1 MKQGTHCHNLIKM
14 KTILTR
20 RAKEWDNFLGSILEK
35 RGENGETK
43 LKKPELE
50 RLILHN
56 FLISKLKEDMI
67 NLEITKREEGWMR
80 A

>member
-1 MKQGTHCHNLIKM
+1 MRHKVHTRKLFNM
-14 KTILTR
+14 KTIMTR
-20 RAKEWDNFLGSILEK
+20 RAMEWENFLDSILEA
-35 RGENGETK
+35 RGGNGETK

-56 FLISKLKEDMI
+56 FMIPKLKKDMI
-67 NLEITKREEGWMR
+67 DIKITKREEVWMR

>member
-1 MKQGTHCHNLIKM
+1 M
-14 KTILTR
+14 KTIMTR
-20 RAKEWDNFLGSILEK
+20 RAKEWDDFLDSILEERK
-35 RGENGETK
+35 ENGNNMK

-56 FLISKLKEDMI
+56 FLIGKLKEDMI
-67 NLEITKREEGWMR
+67 SLVITKREEVWMR

>member
-1 MKQGTHCHNLIKM
+1 M

-20 RAKEWDNFLGSILEK
+20 RAIEWEKFLDSILRA
-35 RGENGETK
+35 RGENGEKK

-56 FLISKLKEDMI
+56 FGISQLKEDMI
-67 NLEITKREEGWMR
+67 SLIITKREEAWMR

>member
-1 MKQGTHCHNLIKM
+1 M

-20 RAKEWDNFLGSILEK
+20 RAKEWDNFLNSILEA

-56 FLISKLKEDMI
+56 FGISKLKEDMI
-67 NLEITKREEGWMR
+67 NLIITKREEVWMR

>member
-1 MKQGTHCHNLIKM
+1 M
-14 KTILTR
+14 KTINVR
-20 RAKEWDNFLGSILEK
+20 RSIEWENFLISIIEEREK
-35 RGENGETK
+35 NGELIK

-56 FLISKLKEDMI
+56 FGMVQLKKDLIGLK
-67 NLEITKREEGWMR
+67 ITKREEQWMS